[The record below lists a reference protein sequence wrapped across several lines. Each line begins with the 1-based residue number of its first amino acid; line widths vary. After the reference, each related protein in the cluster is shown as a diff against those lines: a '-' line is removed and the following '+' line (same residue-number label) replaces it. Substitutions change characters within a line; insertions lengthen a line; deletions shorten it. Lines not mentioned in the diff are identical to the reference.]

1 MDKEEIIE
9 KGMTKRDALNFLIV
23 DETEAISGY
32 DKVLKACGW
41 DESDRIELERL
52 RNAEIDHISDLSKIF
67 NKHST
72 AKVVGT
78 DSVDSAAIAAVA
90 TYREGSEK
98 VVEAL
103 LNNGYKKVREKGSIH
118 FYSKGNLNG
127 TVYGVDERNYKSFLS
142 GNYGSKWVD
151 DIKDERPAVK
161 WRMHQ
166 APSGY
171 FYFKAPNGET
181 YKENGIEVRF
191 ASKLPAGE
199 FFVTTLFNRS
209 LWGQEVPR
217 VIKDAR
223 AAGNV
228 VKVDGGWAITS
239 DKNWWTAYNPNGFFK
254 FSSTTPEDRTV
265 FKTEEEARKV
275 AAKML
280 KEVYGIGDSN
290 IADYQARGSFGS
302 IGELKSH
309 YAGAS
314 LRPKSDGLT
323 VVLKSGAE
331 LEYSYGDGGT
341 LIFIRGRN

>member
-1 MDKEEIIE
+1 MDKEENIE
-9 KGMTKRDALNFLIV
+9 NGMTKRDALNFLIV

-32 DKVLKACGW
+32 DKVLKACDW

-78 DSVDSAAIAAVA
+78 DSVDPDVIS
-90 TYREGSEK
+90 TEGEPH
-98 VVEAL
+98 VQDT
-103 LNNGYKKVREKGSIH
+103 R
-118 FYSKGNLNG
+118 
-127 TVYGVDERNYKSFLS
+127 TT
-142 GNYGSKWVD
+142 
-151 DIKDERPAVK
+151 VK

-228 VKVDGGWAITS
+228 IKVDGGWAITS
-239 DKNWWTAYNPNGFFK
+239 DKNWWTAYNPNGFVK
-254 FSSTTPEDRTV
+254 FSSTTPEYRTV

-280 KEVYGIGDSN
+280 KEVYGIEGYK
-290 IADYQARGSFGS
+290 ITDYQARGSFGS